1 MAGQKPY
8 VGFVPCLTPL
18 RWQPS
23 NLRLGNLDRSLELL
37 LGLQRVS
44 VDAVHTV
51 LGCFMWLAS
60 LWRGAMSIPHDTYT
74 FVRSLEGQKA
84 TLWKGVRSEL
94 EMMRGILPL
103 LYADLARRPVSVV
116 LAQDAAAPEEKL
128 YGADHRHFGAFALAA
143 MVPQFAE
150 IKAVMANIQLVGRA
164 NAVPTPIGTERAP
177 LGLAPDIPLLQ
188 RTTLPQSWFE
198 AGGPLWRI
206 LLARRWRWSIE
217 IVVGEMLALVAWLNI
232 LIWVSVAAVRRR
244 EVLAITDNSAVAALV
259 ARGRSPRYDLNMP
272 LRRLAGVCALLD
284 LVVRAPWAD
293 TAHQPADGGTR
304 AVGDAALQTG
314 PVSWKVRNTIID
326 INPISNHF
334 VTVMREKGLEC
345 IKGNALRWNDS
356 NVRRSTLRILES
368 GKMIIALWNLSS
380 KCEGGYLHTIVTGI
394 RVAYRAGASIVIWG
408 LAGHEAWSHTE
419 LWEALDEAGADTFI
433 SDLCMFTSVHKIRI
447 RVAGTAHHLRSLCRR
462 CVGSRKCT
470 RTGRAHVSALLS
482 CRAPPLNEPVC
493 DHGRSDAWSLGEIV
507 CTIAPYMAELA
518 VSILERGD
526 PLEAGANRHGRATAP
541 GFAPRDAE
549 DLHRRLEGI

>member
-1 MAGQKPY
+1 
-8 VGFVPCLTPL
+8 
-18 RWQPS
+18 
-23 NLRLGNLDRSLELL
+23 LRLGNLDRSLELL
-37 LGLQRVS
+37 LALQRVS

-74 FVRSLEGQKA
+74 FVRSLEGQTA
-84 TLWKGVRSEL
+84 PLWKGVRSEL

-103 LYADLARRPVSVV
+103 LCADLARRPVSVV

-128 YGADHRHFGAFALAA
+128 YGVGHRHFGAFALAA
-143 MVPQFAE
+143 MVPPFSE
-150 IKAVMANIQLVGRA
+150 IQAVLANIQLVGRA
-164 NAVPTPIGTERAP
+164 NAVPTAIGTERAP

-188 RTTLPQSWFE
+188 RTTLPQTWFE
-198 AGGPLWRI
+198 NGGPLWEI

-217 IVVGEMLALVAWLNI
+217 IVVGEMLALVTWLKI
-232 LIWVSVAAVRRR
+232 LIWVSAAAVRRK

-304 AVGDAALQTG
+304 SVGHAALQTG

-326 INPISNHF
+326 INPFSNHF
-334 VTVMREKGLEC
+334 VTVMRDKGLEC

-356 NVRRSTLRILES
+356 SVRRSQLRILES
-368 GKMIIALWNLSS
+368 GKIIIALWNLSS
-380 KCEGGYLHTIVTGI
+380 KCAGDYLHTIVTGI
-394 RVAYRAGASIVIWG
+394 RVAYRAGASVVVWG
-408 LAGHEAWSHTE
+408 LAGHDAWSHNE
-419 LWEALDEAGADTFI
+419 LWEALDEAGADSFV

-447 RVAGTAHHLRSLCRR
+447 RIAGTVHHLRSLCRR
-462 CVGSRKCT
+462 CVGSRKCS
-470 RTGRAHVSALLS
+470 RTGRAHVSTVLS
-482 CRAPPLNEPVC
+482 LPAPPLKEPLR
-493 DHGRSDAWSLGEIV
+493 DHGHSDAWSLGESV
-507 CTIAPYMAELA
+507 RNIAPHIAELA
-518 VSILERGD
+518 IGILKRGD
-526 PLEAGANRHGRATAP
+526 PLDAGANRHGRALAP
-541 GFAPRDAE
+541 GAIPRDAE